1 MLLLAGVTL
10 LQWPIQVSILLFE
23 PYNVSMT
30 PLDMVVGSYDGSKGV
45 GYLVDLWSTSQDTPA
60 FDKHQDVT
68 VIYSLFKFQF

>member
-1 MLLLAGVTL
+1 
-10 LQWPIQVSILLFE
+10 
-23 PYNVSMT
+23 MT